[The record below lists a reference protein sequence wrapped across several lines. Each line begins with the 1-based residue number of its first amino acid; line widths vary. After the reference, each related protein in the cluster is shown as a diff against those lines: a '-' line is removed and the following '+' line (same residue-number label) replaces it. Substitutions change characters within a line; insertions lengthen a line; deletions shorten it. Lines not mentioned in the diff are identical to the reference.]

1 VIRNPPDEERILD
14 AVRKATDDDGPRL
27 VAADWYDDRDDP
39 RGRFIRVQLALAR
52 LSPYDSRRVRFEREE
67 RELLGLYG
75 KLWMSTLAAKAT
87 GIVFRRGFIDELN
100 MTARQFLAS
109 AEEVFSFAP
118 IRQLHLLDAGQN
130 LPAVLAS
137 PFLAR
142 LAGLSIYAQYLGGTG
157 HFTALLAGSPSL
169 KNLKQLRIGRNRLR
183 DDDLTQFVQSPLAD
197 SLEDLDLHENELTDE
212 IAASLGE
219 AGTFPKLCRLNVS
232 RTRVGPVAASA
243 IATAGHRPVL
253 TALNL
258 AGNEA
263 VGRVSTSDL
272 GLFRVAELDL
282 TETQLT
288 VFAMDRYVQAVD
300 TPSLR
305 VLTAVGNPLGN
316 AGAERLATSPAF
328 GNVRILDLKRCEIG
342 SDGAEQIAHSQTLV
356 RLERLDLTSNPID
369 PLGWA
374 ALLSKA
380 NLKSLRRLDLPEA
393 GISAV
398 LRDALNRKYNRVR
411 KTSKLPVL

>member
-1 VIRNPPDEERILD
+1 MTRNSPDEERLLD
-14 AVRKATDDDGPRL
+14 AVRNAPDDDGPRL

-52 LSPYDSRRVRFEREE
+52 LSPYDSRRARYATEE
-67 RELLGLYG
+67 REQLALYG

-109 AEEVFSFAP
+109 AEEVFSYAP

-137 PFLAR
+137 AFLSR

-157 HFTALLAGSPSL
+157 HFTALLAGSSAL

-183 DDDLTQFVQSPLAD
+183 DDDLSQFANSPLAE
-197 SLEDLDLHENELTDE
+197 SLEELDLHENELTDE
-212 IAASLGE
+212 IATSLGG
-219 AGTFPKLCRLNVS
+219 AGAFPKLRRLNLS
-232 RTRVGPVAASA
+232 RTRVGPLAASA
-243 IATAGHRPVL
+243 IATAGHRPVI
-253 TALNL
+253 AWLNL

-263 VGRVSTSDL
+263 VGRVATSDL

-282 TETQLT
+282 SETQLT
-288 VFAMDRYVQAVD
+288 VFAIDRYLQAVD
-300 TPSLR
+300 RPTLR
-305 VLTAVGNPLGN
+305 VLMATGNPLGN
-316 AGAERLATSPAF
+316 AGAARLASSPA
-328 GNVRILDLKRCEIG
+328 VAELRVLDLKRCEIG
-342 SDGAEQIAHSQTLV
+342 SDGAEHLAHSRTLT

-380 NLKSLRRLDLPEA
+380 NLKSLRRLELPEA

-398 LRDALNRKYNRVR
+398 LRDALNRKYNRMKKSSLLR
-411 KTSKLPVL
+411 G